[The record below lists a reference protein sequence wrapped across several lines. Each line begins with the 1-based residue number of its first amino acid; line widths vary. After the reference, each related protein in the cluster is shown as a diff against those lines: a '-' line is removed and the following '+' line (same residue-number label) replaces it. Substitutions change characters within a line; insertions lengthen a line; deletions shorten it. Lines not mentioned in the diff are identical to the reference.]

1 MAAAAPDGS
10 LAARPGA
17 LPKHLLTQWF
27 DRQAPFSYL
36 RGAPPGENGRR
47 SIRSLRGRAI
57 GASSA
62 YNKVARGPSARHRLR
77 AAQRFEPETTAM
89 LNSLDVEGSPRHN
102 RRVVA
107 MAGGVDSSVTAAL
120 LKAEGYAVVGVT
132 LQRYAPAAPTPPTGA

>member
-62 YNKVARGPSARHRLR
+62 YNKEARGPSARHRLR
-77 AAQRFEPETTAM
+77 AAQRVEPETTAM
-89 LNSLDVEGSPRHN
+89 LNILDVEGAPRDTP
-102 RRVVA
+102 VVCA
-107 MAGGVDSSVTAAL
+107 MSGGVDSSA
-120 LKAEGYAVVGVT
+120 
-132 LQRYAPAAPTPPTGA
+132 TGA